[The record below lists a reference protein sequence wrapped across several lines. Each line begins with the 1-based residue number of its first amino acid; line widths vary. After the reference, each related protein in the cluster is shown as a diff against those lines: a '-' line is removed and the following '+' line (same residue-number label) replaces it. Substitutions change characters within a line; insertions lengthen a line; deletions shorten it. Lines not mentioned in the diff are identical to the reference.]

1 MAVAAATPVA
11 TATPAAAATPAASE
25 TAAPAGG
32 GGVGVQLVP
41 IAGEA
46 SADPRSL
53 LYIMNHVA
61 PGTTLSRQIEVSNN
75 SAAGVAVNVYVSGAD
90 IQGGSFVGETGA
102 TQNELS
108 SWMSTSPSELTV
120 PANKTGLATVTITV
134 PANAVAGE
142 RYAAIWAAV
151 TTAPTSGSGVTQVNR
166 VGIRTYLSVGAG
178 GDPASDFT
186 VSTITTSRQANGQP
200 SVQAIVHNTGK
211 RALDMYGT
219 LTLTSGPGGLTA
231 GPFAVTLGTTIPI
244 DGSETIQ
251 VLLDKQVP
259 VGPWHAKIVLRSGLI
274 ERTASSTISFPGAGS
289 HENQSVA
296 LPLWGKISL
305 GIGAITVLGGAG
317 AMMAQA
323 HRIRLRRPKARH

>member
-1 MAVAAATPVA
+1 M
-11 TATPAAAATPAASE
+11 
-25 TAAPAGG
+25 
-32 GGVGVQLVP
+32 GVQLVP
-41 IAGEA
+41 LAGA
-46 SADPRSL
+46 VNADPRSL

-61 PGTTLSRQIEVSNN
+61 PGTSLSRQIEVSNN
-75 SAAGVAVNVYVSGAD
+75 SAAGVTVSVYVSGAE

-108 SWMSTSPSELTV
+108 SWMSTSPNQLSV
-120 PANKTGLATVTITV
+120 AANQTALATVTIKV

-151 TTAPTSGSGVTQVNR
+151 TTPPTTGSGVTQVNR
-166 VGIRTYLSVGAG
+166 VGIRTYLSVGPG

-186 VSTITTSRQANGQP
+186 VSTITTSREANGQP
-200 SVQAIVHNTGK
+200 SVHAVVRNTGE

-244 DGSETIQ
+244 NGSETIQ

-259 VGPWHAKIVLRSGLI
+259 VGPWHAKIVLRSGLL
-274 ERTASSTISFPGAGS
+274 ERSASSTISFPGTDSAEAPS
-289 HENQSVA
+289 RA

-305 GIGAITVLGGAG
+305 GAG
-317 AMMAQA
+317 ATVVLSAAAAMMVRA
-323 HRIRLRRPKARH
+323 RTIRLRRPKPRH